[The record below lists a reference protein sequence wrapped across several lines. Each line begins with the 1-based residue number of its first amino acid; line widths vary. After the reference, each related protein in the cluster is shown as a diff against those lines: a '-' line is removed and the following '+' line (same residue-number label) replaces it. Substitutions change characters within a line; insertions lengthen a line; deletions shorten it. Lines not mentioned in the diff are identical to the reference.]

1 MHRREVAEEYVWP
14 ITALPINPATLPRT
28 AGATIDHRGV
38 PSRNSSRGSRSRRRK
53 SPVTNETMGK
63 RLFPAVAVQVRNS
76 LKRLV
81 ESGAIFSGSKAD
93 AWKKAMKE
101 EAEVAAVRLK
111 AEGGDATSMSTLG
124 FSYRDG
130 VRGLKT
136 RSSDLARLSQSDGAV
151 AQAGRVVAV
160 RRASDDMLGSR
171 LLPWARLGR
180 GARHREL
187 GAVALPM
194 CTQRAALAELL
205 VLVGAQTRK
214 GKLAGQSL
222 RVRFSSFN

>member
-1 MHRREVAEEYVWP
+1 M
-14 ITALPINPATLPRT
+14 
-28 AGATIDHRGV
+28 
-38 PSRNSSRGSRSRRRK
+38 
-53 SPVTNETMGK
+53 
-63 RLFPAVAVQVRNS
+63 QVRNS

-81 ESGAIFSGSKAD
+81 ESGAISGSKAD

-130 VRGLKT
+130 VRGLKN

-151 AQAGRVVAV
+151 AQAGRVVAE
-160 RRASDDMLGSR
+160 RRASDDMLFPACSLGLASGAAHDIESWAPSR
-171 LLPWARLGR
+171 CLSVTVHAR
-180 GARHREL
+180 
-187 GAVALPM
+187 
-194 CTQRAALAELL
+194 QRAALAELL

-214 GKLAGQSL
+214 GKLAGESL
-222 RVRFSSFN
+222 RARFSSFN